1 LANIFSK
8 AWKGIKKTF
17 KKIGRGIKK
26 GFAKFGKFMNKFGIA
41 GQIGM
46 MFIMPGIGSAMM
58 KGFGTVLKGLGAVTG
73 PLSGIA
79 SAAQTVLGA
88 AGNFSRLV
96 AKPFTTITEGVTSF
110 LTNTTKYLGNKLG
123 INTAFTA
130 SGPTTFLG
138 SDGVL
143 GKVGEGISK
152 NLAGFGDIASDLVS
166 NDISAFMPQP
176 ASIAK
181 PFSEKSLIDGEGITT
196 PPSKEDMDFMLRGPD
211 GTLPVDNVPTSGPK
225 PEVTVTDEKGFF
237 GRAADKVREEF
248 SPTSL
253 FERGVEGTAQGVT
266 NVAES
271 AALDAI
277 GLGPEDPVAPDYI
290 RPVGEFR
297 SDQSLTAIGFQPVS
311 YAGYVSGITEGNPN
325 NIGYGGSQSYNAWMQ
340 RAVA

>member
-1 LANIFSK
+1 MANIFSK

-17 KKIGRGIKK
+17 KKIGKGIKS

-46 MFIMPGIGSAMM
+46 MFIMPGIGAAMA
-58 KGFGTVLKGLGAVTG
+58 KGFGTILSGLGSVAAG
-73 PLSGIA
+73 GGALSGVA

-88 AGNFSRLV
+88 AGNFARLV
-96 AKPFTTITEGVTSF
+96 AKPFTTITDGVTSF
-110 LTNTTKYLGNKLG
+110 LSNTTKYLGNKLG
-123 INTAFTA
+123 IKTAFTA
-130 SGPTTFLG
+130 SGPTSFLG
-138 SDGVL
+138 SEGVI

-152 NLAGFGDIASDLVS
+152 NLSGFGDIARDLVTG
-166 NDISAFMPQP
+166 DISAFTPQP
-176 ASIAK
+176 ASIAQPDDPASFDQSYK
-181 PFSEKSLIDGEGITT
+181 ENLMTSSVDG
-196 PPSKEDMDFMLRGPD
+196 K
-211 GTLPVDNVPTSGPK
+211 PTSGPK
-225 PEVTVTDEKGFF
+225 PEIAGTDEKGFF
-237 GRAADKVREEF
+237 GKAADKVREEF

-277 GLGPEDPVAPDYI
+277 GLGPEDPEAPDYI

-297 SDQSLTAIGFQPVS
+297 SDQSTLALGLQPVT
-311 YAGYVSGITEGNPN
+311 YGGFVSGITEGNPN
-325 NIGYGGSQSYNAWMQ
+325 NIGYGGSQAYNAWMQ

>member
-1 LANIFSK
+1 MANIFSK
-8 AWKGIKKTF
+8 AWKGVKKTF
-17 KKIGRGIKK
+17 KKIGKGIKS

-46 MFIMPGIGSAMM
+46 MFIMPGIGGAMM
-58 KGFGTVLKGLGAVTG
+58 KGFGTMLKGLGAVTG

-88 AGNFSRLV
+88 AGNFARLV

-123 INTAFTA
+123 IKTAFTA
-130 SGPTTFLG
+130 SGPTSFLG
-138 SDGVL
+138 SEGVI

-152 NLAGFGDIASDLVS
+152 NLTGFGDIASDLVS
-166 NDISAFMPQP
+166 GDISAFMPQP
-176 ASIAK
+176 ASMSSQIMDDPESFKENLMTSAV
-181 PFSEKSLIDGEGITT
+181 DG
-196 PPSKEDMDFMLRGPD
+196 K
-211 GTLPVDNVPTSGPK
+211 PTSGPK
-225 PEVTVTDEKGFF
+225 PEIAGTGEKGFF
-237 GRAADKVREEF
+237 GQAADKVVEEF

-266 NVAES
+266 NVAQS

-277 GLGPEDPVAPDYI
+277 GLGPEDPEAPDYI

-297 SDQSLTAIGFQPVS
+297 SDQSLTAVGFQPVT
-311 YAGYVSGITEGNPN
+311 YAGYVSGLTVGNPN

>member
-1 LANIFSK
+1 MGFLSK
-8 AWKGIKKTF
+8 VWKGIKKTF

-46 MFIMPGIGSAMM
+46 MFIMPGIGAAMM
-58 KGFGTVLKGLGAVTG
+58 KGFGTVLSGLGSVAAG
-73 PLSGIA
+73 GGAFSGIA
-79 SAAQTVLGA
+79 SAAQTILGA

-166 NDISAFMPQP
+166 GDISAFMPQP
-176 ASIAK
+176 ASMSSQIMDDPESFKENLMTSSA
-181 PFSEKSLIDGEGITT
+181 DG
-196 PPSKEDMDFMLRGPD
+196 K
-211 GTLPVDNVPTSGPK
+211 PTSGPK
-225 PEVTVTDEKGFF
+225 PEIAGTDEKGFF
-237 GRAADKVREEF
+237 GKAADKVREEF

-253 FERGVEGTAQGVT
+253 FERGVEGTAQGVS
-266 NVAES
+266 NVAQS

-277 GLGPEDPVAPDYI
+277 GLGPEEIEQRDLI
-290 RPVGEFR
+290 RRQGEFR
-297 SDQSLTAIGFQPVS
+297 SDQTLSTLGFQPVT
-311 YAGYVSGITEGNPN
+311 YAGYVSGITEGNPS
-325 NIGYGGSQSYNAWMQ
+325 NIGYGGNAAYNLWMQ
-340 RAVA
+340 RATAPTLGLS

>member
-1 LANIFSK
+1 MANIFSK

-17 KKIGRGIKK
+17 KKIGKGIKS

-58 KGFGTVLKGLGAVTG
+58 KGFGTILKGLGAVTG

-88 AGNFSRLV
+88 AGNFARLV

-110 LTNTTKYLGNKLG
+110 LSNTTKYLGNKLG
-123 INTAFTA
+123 IKNAFTA
-130 SGPTTFLG
+130 SGPTSFLG
-138 SDGVL
+138 SEGVI

-152 NLAGFGDIASDLVS
+152 NLAGFGDIARDLVS

-176 ASIAK
+176 ASMSSQIMDDPESFK
-181 PFSEKSLIDGEGITT
+181 ENLMTSSVDG
-196 PPSKEDMDFMLRGPD
+196 K
-211 GTLPVDNVPTSGPK
+211 PTSGPK
-225 PEVTVTDEKGFF
+225 PEIAGTDEKGFF
-237 GRAADKVREEF
+237 GKAADKVREEF

-253 FERGVEGTAQGVT
+253 FEKGVEGTAQGVT
-266 NVAES
+266 NVASS
-271 AALDAI
+271 AAMDAV
-277 GLGPEDPVAPDYI
+277 GLGPEDPEAPDYI

-297 SDQSLTAIGFQPVS
+297 SDQSTLAIGLQPVT
-311 YAGYVSGITEGNPN
+311 YGGFVSGITEGNPN
-325 NIGYGGSQSYNAWMQ
+325 NIGYGGSQAYNAWMQ

>member
-8 AWKGIKKTF
+8 AWKGVKKTF
-17 KKIGRGIKK
+17 KKIGKGIKS

-46 MFIMPGIGSAMM
+46 MFIMPGIGGAMM
-58 KGFGTVLKGLGAVTG
+58 KGFGTMLKGLGAVTG

-88 AGNFSRLV
+88 AGNFARLV

-123 INTAFTA
+123 IKTAFTA
-130 SGPTTFLG
+130 SGPTSFLG
-138 SDGVL
+138 SEGVL

-166 NDISAFMPQP
+166 GDISAFMSQP
-176 ASIAK
+176 ASMSSQILDDPESFKENLMTSAV
-181 PFSEKSLIDGEGITT
+181 DG
-196 PPSKEDMDFMLRGPD
+196 K
-211 GTLPVDNVPTSGPK
+211 PTSGPK
-225 PEVTVTDEKGFF
+225 PEIAGTGEKGFF
-237 GRAADKVREEF
+237 GKAADKVVEEF

-253 FERGVEGTAQGVT
+253 FEKGVEGTAQGVT
-266 NVAES
+266 NVAQS
-271 AALDAI
+271 AAMDAI
-277 GLGPEDPVAPDYI
+277 GLGPEDPEAPDYI

-297 SDQSLTAIGFQPVS
+297 SDQSTLAIGLQPVS
-311 YAGYVSGITEGNPN
+311 YAGYVSDLTVGNPN